1 MKLMRVRPWV
11 PATMSI
17 LFVFGSQAFG
27 QSTGDEGQELSI
39 QPSQVPQPALDAAQ
53 KALGRTPTKAG
64 IVVGTD
70 PQVYDLKATNQSG
83 KVVGVNVLADGKVLK
98 KERQRKAGAG
108 S

>member
-1 MKLMRVRPWV
+1 MKLMRVRPLV

-27 QSTGDEGQELSI
+27 QSTGDEGQELPI

-53 KALGRTPTKAG
+53 KVLGSTPTQAG

-70 PQVYDLKATNQSG
+70 PQVYDLQATNQSG

-98 KERQRKAGAG
+98 KDRQRKAGAG